1 MWLYKA
7 MKIDTSD
14 YKSVYWAFNNL
25 MEKKLEGTDDIGMDS
40 RIIELYNMFEQ
51 RIGNH
56 QDATSN
62 IYRKAME
69 SDTETLKAWGLIR

>member
-1 MWLYKA
+1 M
-7 MKIDTSD
+7 
-14 YKSVYWAFNNL
+14 YWAL
-25 MEKKLEGTDDIGMDS
+25 KKKKKKKLEGTDDIGMDS

-51 RIGNH
+51 RIAHH

>member
-40 RIIELYNMFEQ
+40 RIIELYSMFEQ
-51 RIGNH
+51 RIGHH